1 MTPKTSKNVLLKL
14 PNGLTAHIYRLNRAE
29 LTEVACAGRKIGRRC
44 GWLLGERICEL
55 GEYPVVK
62 VNVGNE
68 YFYLIY
74 KPLTY
79 EETEQLETLLKT
91 KPKETMGW
99 LLLTFYE
106 KTASLYNDRTSIVL
120 LETCTT
126 GLPPKITSLMLKS
139 Q

>member
-1 MTPKTSKNVLLKL
+1 MMPKTRKNVLLKL
-14 PNGLTAHIYRLNRAE
+14 PKGLTAHIYRLDRAE
-29 LTEVACAGRKIGRRC
+29 LTEVARVSRKIGRRC
-44 GWLLGERICEL
+44 GWLLGERNCEL

-74 KPLTY
+74 RPLTY
-79 EETEQLETLLKT
+79 GEAERLETLLKT
-91 KPKETMGW
+91 KPKETINW

-106 KTASLYNDRTSIVL
+106 KTAYFYGDRTSMLL

-126 GLPPKITSLMLKS
+126 GLPPKIASLMLKS